1 MTQPKMFRK
10 VVTFKRLSKDDEERP
25 PDLVL
30 HERLTSYLDSVEV
43 CLLKQI
49 SSKANTFFKAL
60 KNLRNFKN
68 EVNESCAKMR
78 TLRGIVRLLK
88 QSLVIDLAK
97 VPQNR
102 IRRRNLERLSHTV
115 ALMTEVRSTKNTVQ
129 SLLEVGDYHG
139 SLNLIDR
146 VQSVLKEELSGL
158 TSMRHLSRQLL
169 KFQNLIRDTMCDRF
183 LELAVSLD
191 LSRHSSES
199 HDRDEDMEEDREEE
213 EDKTRRIRQRL
224 ELKEKLLPLVR
235 GLLRIGHLQNL
246 ISKYRTR
253 VSELL
258 TRVIKTSVS
267 ASLNETEL
275 LVAAAAS
282 ELNTK
287 DEEAKSTTTNVKSV
301 SVVTQLR
308 SLGPQGFM
316 SLLEVVLEHLSIVT
330 SRASEIHR
338 TLMSVLL
345 DCGPASNLSK
355 DSDQDQSNESAKTL
369 KAKLEQEGCERESRE
384 ALEYVWKLAQRH
396 ASKLFQV
403 RQDVHINLS
412 LNEIA
417 ELWHVVRVFTE
428 KTEKRVGRRGDI
440 LMNTIREQME
450 NQLQRLHKNN
460 MQELVACLDSEM
472 WDQCAPTPSEQRLL
486 RALVESSE
494 VSSSVSTKEDNSIA
508 SIQTLISEAIQR
520 VSKSKKKQ
528 QRGVKD
534 EGTLVHIKG
543 RSFRVVRSML
553 VSLRIIASYIQVS
566 CQSSFLCPH
575 AIRRLL
581 ELLQLFNSRTT
592 QLVLGAGA
600 LQTTRGRLKQ
610 ITAKHLAL
618 VTQCL
623 SLVVILV
630 PCLRKL
636 LSRTL
641 NSKHHLLL
649 NNLDRMSR
657 DYNEHVNKIFNKLVS
672 IVRNV
677 VDTNCRE
684 HLSKE
689 TWSDDQPGK
698 WIKNIAKALSQLHS
712 LLVQFLPPDQVKT
725 IFTQIVTMLNT
736 RIPAHFKGV
745 EASSLSSQAVQRI
758 LLDVSH
764 LVAVLRR
771 VRGLRD
777 RGRTL
782 DRYFRDRYVLCLI

>member
-1 MTQPKMFRK
+1 MNHRIRDSISKNDFSIYLHDIQNEYITFDSNLSSPKNSTSVIDDEVSRSSSVDEKELREDLIKCRRNVSISYSLSLSLQTQSQTQQVPEEFFDEGFDLTRPQMFRK
-10 VVTFKRLSKDDEERP
+10 VVTFERLSKEDEERP

-49 SSKANTFFKAL
+49 SSKANTFFAAL

-115 ALMTEVRSTKNTVQ
+115 ALMTEVRSTKKTVQ
-129 SLLEVGDYHG
+129 SLLEVGDYHS

-158 TSMRHLSRQLL
+158 MCMRHLSRQLL

-191 LSRHSSES
+191 LSRHTTS
-199 HDRDEDMEEDREEE
+199 HDDDQDEDDSEQDQEEDR
-213 EDKTRRIRQRL
+213 TRRIRQRL

-287 DEEAKSTTTNVKSV
+287 DEEAKDFNNNNTNVKSV

-345 DCGPASNLSK
+345 DCGPAANLSK
-355 DSDQDQSNESAKTL
+355 DLGEDQSNKSAKTL
-369 KAKLEQEGCERESRE
+369 KAKLEQEGCERTSFSMFT
-384 ALEYVWKLAQRH
+384 RH
-396 ASKLFQV
+396 
-403 RQDVHINLS
+403 
-412 LNEIA
+412 
-417 ELWHVVRVFTE
+417 
-428 KTEKRVGRRGDI
+428 
-440 LMNTIREQME
+440 
-450 NQLQRLHKNN
+450 NQ
-460 MQELVACLDSEM
+460 
-472 WDQCAPTPSEQRLL
+472 
-486 RALVESSE
+486 
-494 VSSSVSTKEDNSIA
+494 
-508 SIQTLISEAIQR
+508 
-520 VSKSKKKQ
+520 
-528 QRGVKD
+528 
-534 EGTLVHIKG
+534 
-543 RSFRVVRSML
+543 
-553 VSLRIIASYIQVS
+553 
-566 CQSSFLCPH
+566 PH
-575 AIRRLL
+575 
-581 ELLQLFNSRTT
+581 
-592 QLVLGAGA
+592 
-600 LQTTRGRLKQ
+600 LKQ
-610 ITAKHLAL
+610 HTHRRIKRSPGIRL
-618 VTQCL
+618 
-623 SLVVILV
+623 
-630 PCLRKL
+630 
-636 LSRTL
+636 
-641 NSKHHLLL
+641 
-649 NNLDRMSR
+649 
-657 DYNEHVNKIFNKLVS
+657 
-672 IVRNV
+672 
-677 VDTNCRE
+677 
-684 HLSKE
+684 E
-689 TWSDDQPGK
+689 TCTTTCQ
-698 WIKNIAKALSQLHS
+698 
-712 LLVQFLPPDQVKT
+712 
-725 IFTQIVTMLNT
+725 
-736 RIPAHFKGV
+736 
-745 EASSLSSQAVQRI
+745 
-758 LLDVSH
+758 
-764 LVAVLRR
+764 
-771 VRGLRD
+771 
-777 RGRTL
+777 
-782 DRYFRDRYVLCLI
+782 